1 MTVPLTHNVFQNG
14 QISCKN
20 VEAFAARL
28 LQSPGPFWENNL
40 ITNEHLTISNSS
52 KEPISRLSCS

>member
-1 MTVPLTHNVFQNG
+1 MTVPLIHNVFKNG

-28 LQSPGPFWENNL
+28 LQRLGPF
-40 ITNEHLTISNSS
+40 
-52 KEPISRLSCS
+52 

>member
-1 MTVPLTHNVFQNG
+1 MTVPLIHNVFKNG

-28 LQSPGPFWENNL
+28 LQRPGPF
-40 ITNEHLTISNSS
+40 
-52 KEPISRLSCS
+52 